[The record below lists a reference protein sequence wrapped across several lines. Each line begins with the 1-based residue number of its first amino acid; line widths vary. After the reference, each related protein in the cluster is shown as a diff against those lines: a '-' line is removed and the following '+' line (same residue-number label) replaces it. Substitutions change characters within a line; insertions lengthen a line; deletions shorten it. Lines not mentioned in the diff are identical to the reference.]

1 MINNFIKCKFY
12 QGVVLLFSMSST
24 AAFSLDILISS
35 FDDSQSSSSFDDTL
49 WLISSVAHWKLSVKE
64 LGDSVLSEA
73 QDGRSEVENF
83 ISGGSGDPAAEW
95 EADKL
100 LLGNAVSDFR
110 QKVAFFTNSLDIHM
124 GENDLSDLQNR

>member
-1 MINNFIKCKFY
+1 
-12 QGVVLLFSMSST
+12 MSFT
-24 AAFSLDILISS
+24 AAFNLDILISS

-49 WLISSVAHWKLSVKE
+49 WLISSGAHWKLSVKE

-83 ISGGSGDPAAEW
+83 ISGGNGDSAAEW

-100 LLGNAVSDFR
+100 LLDNVDSDFW
-110 QKVAFFTNSLDIHM
+110 QKVPLFTNSLDINM
-124 GENDLSDLQNR
+124 GENDLSDLQNI